1 MDRFE
6 NMSAFVRVVEAGSIS
21 GAADRMD
28 VAKSVVSRRLKELE
42 AHLGVELFHRTTRQ
56 MNLTDS
62 GRAFYQQS
70 VRILADILEA
80 EHATSQFHGALK
92 GSLKVAVPLSFG
104 LMHLGPAINA
114 FLQAHPDIEFDL
126 DFNDRQVDILAE
138 GFDLAIRIA
147 SLPDSSLIARR
158 LAPIQAVMCASPAY
172 LERNGTPQSPQELI
186 KHRCLVYNLI
196 SNFENWNMFDAEGRL
211 IKTKITPYLKASNGE
226 FLRDAAV
233 DGLGIVLMPTFIVY
247 KAIKSGSLIPLLTEY
262 KLSQLAA
269 YAIYP
274 QTRHLSQRVRAFV
287 DFLIK
292 RFEGLPYWDLC
303 LQDDKHALRSADSIM
318 LQNNGDQFNYTK
330 LEER

>member
-6 NMSAFVRVVEAGSIS
+6 NMNAFVRVVETGSIS

-42 AHLGVELFHRTTRQ
+42 AHLGVELFHRSTRQ

-70 VRILADILEA
+70 VRILADIVEA

-92 GSLKVAVPLSFG
+92 GNLKVAVPLSFG
-104 LMHLGPAINA
+104 LMHLGPAISE
-114 FLQAHPDIEFDL
+114 FLQAHPEITFDL
-126 DFNDRQVDILAE
+126 DFNDRQVDILTE

-158 LAPIQAVMCASPAY
+158 LAPIQAIMCASPSY
-172 LERNGTPQSPQELI
+172 LARMGEPQSPEELI
-186 KHRCLVYNLI
+186 HHRCLAYNLI
-196 SNFENWNMFDAEGRL
+196 SNFENWNLYNTEGQL
-211 IKTKITPYLKASNGE
+211 IRTKIAPHLKASNGE

-233 DGLGIVLMPTFIVY
+233 AGSGIILMPTFIVY
-247 KAIKSGSLIPLLTEY
+247 KEIERGALIPLLTQY
-262 KLSQLAA
+262 TFSQLSA

-287 DFLIK
+287 DFLIQ
-292 RFEGLPYWDLC
+292 RFEGAPYWDSC
-303 LQDDKHALRSADSIM
+303 LQNMK
-318 LQNNGDQFNYTK
+318 
-330 LEER
+330 

>member
-6 NMSAFVRVVEAGSIS
+6 NMNAFVRVVEAGGIS
-21 GAADRMD
+21 AAADRMD

-42 AHLGVELFHRTTRQ
+42 EHLGVELFHRTTRQ

-92 GSLKVAVPLSFG
+92 GNLKVAVPLSFG
-104 LMHLGPAINA
+104 LMHLGPAITA
-114 FLQAHPDIEFDL
+114 FLQTHPDIEFDL
-126 DFNDRQVDILAE
+126 DFNDRQVDLLAE
-138 GFDLAIRIA
+138 GFDLVIRIA

-172 LERNGTPQSPQELI
+172 LQHMGTPQAPEELI
-186 KHRCLVYNLI
+186 QHRCLVYNLI
-196 SNFENWNMFDAEGRL
+196 SNSDNWNVYDATGQL
-211 IKTKITPYLKASNGE
+211 LKTRIIPYLKASNGE

-233 DGLGIVLMPTFIVY
+233 DGLGIVLLPAFIVY
-247 KAIKSGSLIPLLTEY
+247 REIERGALVPVLTGY
-262 KLSQLAA
+262 HYTQLAA

-287 DFLIK
+287 DFLSQ
-292 RFEGLPYWDLC
+292 RFEGMPYWDSC
-303 LQDDKHALRSADSIM
+303 LHNA
-318 LQNNGDQFNYTK
+318 NNK
-330 LEER
+330 S

>member
-6 NMSAFVRVVEAGSIS
+6 NMNAFVRVVEAGSIS
-21 GAADRMD
+21 AAADRMD
-28 VAKSVVSRRLKELE
+28 VAKSVISRRLKELE

-92 GSLKVAVPLSFG
+92 GNLKVALPLSFG
-104 LMHLGPAINA
+104 LMHLGPAINE
-114 FLQAHPDIEFDL
+114 FLQAHPEIEFDL
-126 DFNDRQVDILAE
+126 DFNDRHVDLLVE

-147 SLPDSSLIARR
+147 SLPDSSLVARR
-158 LAPIQAVMCASPAY
+158 LAPIQTVMCASPAY
-172 LERNGTPQSPQELI
+172 LKRMGTPQSPQELI
-186 KHRCLVYNLI
+186 QHRCLVYNLI
-196 SNFENWNMFDAEGRL
+196 GNLENWNVFDATGQL
-211 IKTKITPYLKASNGE
+211 IKTRITPYLKASNGE

-233 DGLGIVLMPTFIVY
+233 AGMGIVLLPTFIVY
-247 KAIKSGSLIPLLTEY
+247 QEIERGALMPIMTNY
-262 KLSQLAA
+262 HYSQLAA

-287 DFLIK
+287 DFLVE
-292 RFEGLPYWDLC
+292 RFEGSPYWDEC
-303 LQDDKHALRSADSIM
+303 LENVRSA
-318 LQNNGDQFNYTK
+318 
-330 LEER
+330 

>member
-6 NMSAFVRVVEAGSIS
+6 NMNAFVRVVEAGSIS
-21 GAADRMD
+21 AAADRMD
-28 VAKSVVSRRLKELE
+28 VAKSVISRRLKELE

-92 GSLKVAVPLSFG
+92 GNLKVALPLSFG
-104 LMHLGPAINA
+104 LMHLGPAINE
-114 FLQAHPDIEFDL
+114 FLQAHPEIEFDL
-126 DFNDRQVDILAE
+126 DFNDRHVDLLVE

-158 LAPIQAVMCASPAY
+158 LAPIQTVMCASPAY
-172 LERNGTPQSPQELI
+172 LERMGTPQSPHELI
-186 KHRCLVYNLI
+186 HHGCLVYTLIGNL
-196 SNFENWNMFDAEGRL
+196 ENWNVFDATGQL
-211 IKTKITPYLKASNGE
+211 IKTRITPYLKASNGE

-233 DGLGIVLMPTFIVY
+233 AGMGIVLLPTFIVY
-247 KAIKSGSLIPLLTEY
+247 QEIERGALMPIMTNY
-262 KLSQLAA
+262 HYSQLAA

-287 DFLIK
+287 DFLVE
-292 RFEGLPYWDLC
+292 RFEGSPYWDEC
-303 LQDDKHALRSADSIM
+303 LENVRSA
-318 LQNNGDQFNYTK
+318 
-330 LEER
+330 

>member
-6 NMSAFVRVVEAGSIS
+6 NMNAFVRVVEAGSIS

-62 GRAFYQQS
+62 GRAFYQQT

-92 GSLKVAVPLSFG
+92 GNLKVAVPLSFG
-104 LMHLGPAINA
+104 LMHLGPAISE
-114 FLQAHPDIEFDL
+114 FLQAHPEITFDL
-126 DFNDRQVDILAE
+126 DFNDRQVDILTE

-158 LAPIQAVMCASPAY
+158 LAPIQAIMCASPSY
-172 LERNGTPQSPQELI
+172 LARMGEPQSPEELI
-186 KHRCLVYNLI
+186 HHRCLAYNLI
-196 SNFENWNMFDAEGRL
+196 SNFENWNLYNIEGQL
-211 IKTKITPYLKASNGE
+211 IRTKIAPYLKASNGE

-233 DGLGIVLMPTFIVY
+233 AGSGIILMPTFIVY
-247 KAIKSGSLIPLLTEY
+247 KEIERGALIPLLTQY
-262 KLSQLAA
+262 TSSRLSA
-269 YAIYP
+269 YALYP

-287 DFLIK
+287 DFLIQ
-292 RFEGLPYWDLC
+292 RFEGAPYWDSC
-303 LQDDKHALRSADSIM
+303 LQNK
-318 LQNNGDQFNYTK
+318 K
-330 LEER
+330 